1 MGGDVVAG
9 RYAKALFLTMQDAAE
24 REQAG
29 RALDQFAAAMK
40 TPDGLRT
47 IILNPFYAKSR
58 RAELL
63 QHLIDVVADTVPVP
77 PAAGRFLRFLLHK
90 NRFNLIGAVATAFAG
105 LLDQETNRLG
115 ITVSTARPLDAKSR
129 QSIQKRLEEALHRPI
144 GLTLHVDPD
153 LLGGLRLQA
162 GSRLIDG
169 TIRGQFDR
177 VRRLATEEQA

>member
-9 RYAKALFLTMQDAAE
+9 RYARALFLTIQGAGE

-29 RALDQFAAAMK
+29 RALDQFAAAM
-40 TPDGLRT
+40 TVPDGLRT
-47 IILNPFYAKSR
+47 IILNPFYSKTR

-63 QHLIDVVADTVPVP
+63 QRLIDVLADGMQVP
-77 PAAGRFLRFLLHK
+77 PSAGRFLRFLLHK
-90 NRFNLIGAVATAFAG
+90 NRFDLVGVVASAFTA
-105 LLDQETNRLG
+105 LLDEESGRLG
-115 ITVSTARPLDAKSR
+115 ITVSTARPLDAKV
-129 QSIQKRLEEALHRPI
+129 QQTIQQHLEQALHRPI
-144 GLTLHVDPD
+144 GLTLHVDPA
-153 LLGGLRLQA
+153 LLGGMRMQA